1 MIAAPLMSR
10 ALRRS
15 AGAVLVLGL
24 VTGGTA
30 QGAVGAGPAV
40 RSEPVRGA
48 TGLGDPYFPL
58 DGNGGIDVL
67 RYRIHDAYRFDDQHL
82 RGRTRITLRATE
94 DLSAF
99 DLDFLLPVSR
109 VTVDGREARSRKSLK
124 HELVIRPQQPLQAG
138 HLVDVVVEYAGFPGH
153 YAYRGE
159 SNWLADDRE
168 VVAMNQPHMA
178 PWWFPANDH
187 PQDKARMDISITVPR
202 GKRVIANGR
211 QVSRRQH
218 GDRRTYHWRADE
230 PMVPYLA
237 FFAAGRFAVSQ
248 GTHDGLPWLVAV
260 SKQLSDSEQRLSM
273 RLLETTPDLVD
284 WLAGELGEYPFSQ
297 TGGLVTS
304 LSPGFALENQT
315 RPTYPALNRGATS
328 LLVHELAH
336 QWFGDSVAV
345 HGWRDIWLNEGF
357 ATFMQVRYDETH
369 GGPDAQAWLEDQWRG
384 IGEGTFWEL
393 PIDDPGAP
401 DIFAPQVYTRGAM
414 TLQALRHRVGE
425 ADFWT
430 ILRTWAHDRAGGN
443 GSTEEFRALAEHVS
457 GEDLDG
463 LFAAWLS
470 TGTRPD
476 HTADN
481 GF

>member
-1 MIAAPLMSR
+1 M
-10 ALRRS
+10 
-15 AGAVLVLGL
+15 
-24 VTGGTA
+24 
-30 QGAVGAGPAV
+30 
-40 RSEPVRGA
+40 
-48 TGLGDPYFPL
+48 
-58 DGNGGIDVL
+58 
-67 RYRIHDAYRFDDQHL
+67 
-82 RGRTRITLRATE
+82 
-94 DLSAF
+94 
-99 DLDFLLPVSR
+99 
-109 VTVDGREARSRKSLK
+109 
-124 HELVIRPQQPLQAG
+124 
-138 HLVDVVVEYAGFPGH
+138 
-153 YAYRGE
+153 
-159 SNWLADDRE
+159 
-168 VVAMNQPHMA
+168 
-178 PWWFPANDH
+178 
-187 PQDKARMDISITVPR
+187 
-202 GKRVIANGR
+202 
-211 QVSRRQH
+211 
-218 GDRRTYHWRADE
+218 
-230 PMVPYLA
+230 
-237 FFAAGRFAVSQ
+237 
-248 GTHDGLPWLVAV
+248 
-260 SKQLSDSEQRLSM
+260 
-273 RLLETTPDLVD
+273 D

-345 HGWRDIWLNEGF
+345 HRWRDIWLNEGF

-457 GEDLDG
+457 GQDLDG
-463 LFAAWLS
+463 VVRRLALDRHPARPHRRQRVLSAARAEPARAGIRRLS
-470 TGTRPD
+470 RSRCPGRLPSLRRRASAPSGRPSPG
-476 HTADN
+476 AAPSRSS
-481 GF
+481 GR